1 MITGETAIRDA
12 YRDDRVAADYVRNRF
27 VEPLGALLHRR
38 QTAVLRA
45 LIARARPS
53 QVLEIAPGP
62 ARLTAEVAAALVRPP
77 VLVDA
82 SGQMLLE
89 ARRRLAEADRSA
101 ALVEG
106 DAFRL
111 PFGAVFDLV
120 YTFRLIRHFGDEDR
134 GRLYRQIAEVLKPGG
149 WLAFDA
155 VNAEVAA
162 PLRAAAR
169 PGEYAHYDALLDE
182 ASLRRELGAV
192 GFGDVT
198 LHGVQHRYRA
208 LQTVQNLVAPRSRA
222 AARAAMAVL
231 DRSGGPPLE
240 WVVTCRRG

>member
-1 MITGETAIRDA
+1 MIAGERAIRDA
-12 YRDDRVAADYVRNRF
+12 YRDDRVASDYVRNRF

-38 QTAVLRA
+38 QTEVLRA

-53 QVLEIAPGP
+53 RVLEIAPGP
-62 ARLTAEVAAALVRPP
+62 ARLTAAVAPAFDRPP

-82 SGQMLLE
+82 SAQMLAE
-89 ARRRLAEADRSA
+89 ARRRLADADRSA
-101 ALVEG
+101 SLVEG

-134 GRLYRQIAEVLKPGG
+134 ARLYRQIAAVLKPGG
-149 WLAFDA
+149 LLAFDA

-162 PLRAAAR
+162 PLREAAR
-169 PGEYAHYDALLDE
+169 PGEYAHYDALVDE
-182 ASLRRELGAV
+182 ATLGRELGDA
-192 GFGDVT
+192 GFTDVT
-198 LHGVQHRYRA
+198 LYGVQHRYRA
-208 LQTVQNLVAPRSRA
+208 LQAVQNLVAPRSRA